1 MKRESSFRV
10 LEVKNDTEYIF
21 SVESFRKIFLSF
33 LEENKMSG
41 TKYTKTKLYEDLA
54 DALSLSD
61 ETIKQWFKGN
71 NGPSGIEIVKD
82 MASFFNVDYMDFLT
96 ERGTTVMEIKAQDS
110 RYSNEKDIVASVY
123 EKAVDIV
130 YFETNRFNTSK
141 TGMNYEDSD
150 AFYAELGKLHDDIC
164 KYIDKNSLYIS
175 ERARRKLIE
184 FLLELK
190 NSQSGLETMNG
201 RWIRLNPNHYKA
213 RTLFLDGELLDE
225 EDEANFVTMIEDEI
239 KGDVE
244 PEYAFCVEEG
254 NIKCWNMGFHK
265 NSTIDDLLERAP
277 YIRLD
282 EVKVEFLPTPENPYG
297 YIPHDELYRYQYMK
311 TIIAIF
317 REDFPEYFP
326 G

>member
-21 SVESFRKIFLSF
+21 SVESFRKVFLGF

-41 TKYTKTKLYEDLA
+41 TKYTKTKLYENLA
-54 DALSLSD
+54 DSLSLSD

-82 MASFFNVDYMDFLT
+82 MASFFNVDYVDFLT
-96 ERGTTVMEIKAQDS
+96 ERGTTVMELKAQDS
-110 RYSNEKDIVASVY
+110 RYSNEKDIVVSVY

-150 AFYAELGKLHDDIC
+150 IFYAELERLRSDIR
-164 KYIDKNSLYIS
+164 KYIDKSSLYIS
-175 ERARRKLIE
+175 EKTRRKLIE
-184 FLLELK
+184 FTLELG
-190 NSQSGLETMNG
+190 NSQGGLEAING
-201 RWIRLNPNHYKA
+201 RWTRLNPFHYKA
-213 RTLFLDGELLDE
+213 RTLFLDGEYISDDE
-225 EDEANFVTMIEDEI
+225 EDELIKLLEDDI

-244 PEYAFCVEEG
+244 PEYCFVQDSGDRA
-254 NIKCWNMGFHK
+254 CWNTGFHK
-265 NSTIDDLLERAP
+265 DSTIEDLKRRGSGLP
-277 YIRLD
+277 FD
-282 EVKVEFLPTPENPYG
+282 EATITKVPTDENPYG
-297 YIPHDELYRYQYMK
+297 NLTYDEHYRYQYMK
-311 TIIAIF
+311 TIIAVF
-317 REDFPEYFP
+317 REDFTEFFP